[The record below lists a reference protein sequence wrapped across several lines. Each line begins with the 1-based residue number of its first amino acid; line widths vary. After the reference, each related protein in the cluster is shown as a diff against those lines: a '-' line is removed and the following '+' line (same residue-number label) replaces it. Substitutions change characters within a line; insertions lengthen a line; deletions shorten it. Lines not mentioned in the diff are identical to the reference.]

1 MVEEVKSRLEAAFG
15 GAEIAVAGEGNRCE
29 VRVVSDAF
37 SGLGRVKRQ
46 QAVYAA
52 IGELIAAGTIHAVT
66 IRALTPDEALAATP
80 KAG

>member
-1 MVEEVKSRLEAAFG
+1 MVEDVRSRVEAAFD
-15 GAEIAVAGEGNRCE
+15 GADIAVAGEGNRCE

-52 IGELIAAGTIHAVT
+52 IGDLIAAGTVHAVT
-66 IRALTPDEALAATP
+66 IRALTPDEARALDAT
-80 KAG
+80 

>member
-1 MVEEVKSRLEAAFG
+1 MVEEVKSRLEAAFD
-15 GAEIAVAGEGNRCE
+15 GAEIVVAGEGNRCE

-37 SGLGRVKRQ
+37 SGLSRVKRQ

-66 IRALTPDEALAATP
+66 IRALTPDEALATP